1 MVYIGAITLAE
12 GCDDDQEAVQR
23 FNQEFDEDFL
33 AFCEQELA
41 KINNF
46 FAEKLGEANRKFA
59 NLQNELNVNHP
70 KKIHE
75 HLAVEQ
81 KKSEEN
87 GLINLGAIFN
97 PKGAVIKKREL
108 KNDTRKLHAMK
119 LAFSEFYL
127 SLVLLQNYQN
137 LNFTG
142 FRKILKKHDKLFECD
157 TGLRWRQ
164 AHVDVAPFYTNK
176 GIGKLIEET
185 ESLFTNQLENGNRP
199 KAMKRLRVPPLSQQ
213 PSPWIT
219 FKVGLFMGALAVL
232 LSYIVLTGNY
242 TN

>member
-1 MVYIGAITLAE
+1 MQKFNEQFDAE
-12 GCDDDQEAVQR
+12 
-23 FNQEFDEDFL
+23 FL
-33 AFCEQELA
+33 AFCEQELS

-46 FAEKLGEANRKFA
+46 FSEKLGEANRKFA
-59 NLQNELNVNHP
+59 NLQNELNLNQP
-70 KKIHE
+70 KKP
-75 HLAVEQ
+75 LATVP
-81 KKSEEN
+81 EEDERKDSS
-87 GLINLGAIFN
+87 GLLTGLFN
-97 PKGAVIKKREL
+97 PKAVVTKKREL

-142 FRKILKKHDKLFECD
+142 FRKILKKHDKLLECD

-176 GIGKLIEET
+176 GIGKLIEEV
-185 ESLFTNQLENGNRP
+185 ESLVTNQLENGDRQ
-199 KAMKRLRVPPLSQQ
+199 KAMKRLRVPPLSQK

-219 FKVGLFMGALAVL
+219 FKVGLFTGAFTVL
-232 LSYIVLTGNY
+232 FVFIIVTGE
-242 TN
+242 